1 MFAKCGFV
9 WAAAVCL
16 ELFACVPCRNST
28 KRKSDVIKSAG
39 FICLALLLL
48 AAGVRAEEN
57 NRGGIVYGPKGAFK
71 IDAPDGWVLGSA
83 KDQGQPCV
91 LYPKGESWADAQTVM
106 YAKIASTEFEDVNEF
121 VAWAIKGMKAK
132 HGIPKEKIAS
142 GETADGRDYFINEYP
157 ATKTYSQW
165 ERVGYV
171 QLPHAV
177 VYVVLSSRNKTS
189 YSKDAPA
196 LEKVLKTLVYLEPK
210 SDLVST
216 LAPSPIAAVPSR
228 FTSLTDAVAEAKRL
242 GETEAGKLYD
252 FDFKATLSNRLADI
266 VGQCAKDSKPVIF
279 DLVFV
284 FAGDG
289 HIAKVL
295 QPPDST
301 VAACVASKLANLH
314 LRAPPEPD
322 WPVQIHIDLNTR
334 VKPEK
339 ADAAGKK
346 YPREPAVIT
355 EDRQLAMEAGRAKMN
370 KNYEEA
376 LTLYDRAIK
385 VKGNFAPFVYQ
396 NRGMLYLNRAK
407 ESQDRQS
414 KIADLQRAIAD
425 FKTSI
430 KLGAAAK
437 DQLNRG
443 LEKIATRANLDEA
456 TKLLEKESHEEK

>member
-1 MFAKCGFV
+1 MIKRAGV
-9 WAAAVCL
+9 VC
-16 ELFACVPCRNST
+16 F
-28 KRKSDVIKSAG
+28 
-39 FICLALLLL
+39 ALLFLL
-48 AAGVRAEEN
+48 AGVRAQTN
-57 NRGGIVYGPKGAFK
+57 YRGGIVYGPKAAFN
-71 IDAPDGWVLGSA
+71 ISAPDGWVLDNESGVN
-83 KDQGQPCV
+83 QGQPCV
-91 LYPKGESWADAQTVM
+91 LYPKGSTWQDAKTVM
-106 YAKIASTEFEDVNEF
+106 YAKIASTEFEDVNAF
-121 VAWAIKGMKAK
+121 VAWAIKGMQKV
-132 HGIPKEKIAS
+132 HGLPKEKIAS
-142 GETADGRDYFINEYP
+142 GKTKDGQDYFINEYP
-157 ATKTYSQW
+157 ATKTYAQW

-177 VYVVLSSRNKTS
+177 AYIVLSARDRKN

-210 SDLVST
+210 SDQSS
-216 LAPSPIAAVPSR
+216 PSAASASPTPAGPGR

-242 GETEAGKLYD
+242 SETDAGKLYD
-252 FDFKATLSNRLADI
+252 FDFNATMSNRLTDV

-289 HIAKVL
+289 HVAQVL
-295 QPPDST
+295 KPPDST
-301 VAACVASKLANLH
+301 VAACVAAKLGNLR
-314 LRAPPEPD
+314 LRAPPQPD
-322 WPVQIHIDLNTR
+322 WPVQIHVELNTR
-334 VKPEK
+334 VKAEK
-339 ADAAGKK
+339 ADAAGKR

-355 EDRQLAMEAGRAKMN
+355 EDRELAMKAGRAKMT

-376 LTLYDRAIK
+376 LALYEKAIK

-430 KLGAAAK
+430 ELGAAAK

-443 LEKIATRANLDEA
+443 LEKVATRANLDEA
-456 TKLLEKESHEEK
+456 TKLLAQETGQ

>member
-1 MFAKCGFV
+1 MK
-9 WAAAVCL
+9 
-16 ELFACVPCRNST
+16 T
-28 KRKSDVIKSAG
+28 KISI
-39 FICLALLLL
+39 LALLAVVTLVPSMP
-48 AAGVRAEEN
+48 AQETF
-57 NRGGIVYGPKGAFK
+57 RGGVVYGPKAAFK
-71 IDAPDGWVLGSA
+71 IDAPEGWVLDNESGVN
-83 KDQGQPCV
+83 QGMPCV
-91 LYPKGESWADAQTVM
+91 LYPRGESWADAKTVI

-132 HGIPKEKIAS
+132 RGTPKEKIAS
-142 GETADGRDYFINEYP
+142 GKTADGRDYFINEYP

-177 VYVVLSSRNKTS
+177 VYIVLSSRNKTS
-189 YSKDAPA
+189 YSKHAPA

-210 SDLVST
+210 SDVVST
-216 LAPSPIAAVPSR
+216 LTASPSPTATGPSR
-228 FTSLTDAVAEAKRL
+228 FASLKDAVAEAERL
-242 GETEAGKLYD
+242 RETEAGKLFD
-252 FDFKATLSNRLADI
+252 FDFNAILSNRLGDV

-289 HIAKVL
+289 HIAQVL

-301 VAACVASKLANLH
+301 VAACVATKLSNLS
-314 LRAPPEPD
+314 LRAPPQPD
-322 WPVQIHIDLNTR
+322 WPVQIHIELNTR

-339 ADAAGKK
+339 ANAAGKQ
-346 YPREPAVIT
+346 YPRDPAVIR
-355 EDRQLAMEAGRAKMN
+355 EDRELAMKAGRAEMN

-376 LTLYDRAIK
+376 LALLEKAIK

-407 ESQDRQS
+407 ASQDRQS

-430 KLGAAAK
+430 ELGAASE

-443 LEKIATRANLDEA
+443 LEKFSTRANLEEA
-456 TKLLEKESHEEK
+456 TKLLEEEKRK